1 MIEETPSDKYHC
13 GETKSKKKKRHFGWL
28 IALLVIAFIIA
39 LPIASLYIFVYD
51 GGDPT
56 PIKDYDVTTSLK
68 QKAVKALSEER
79 EETQKI
85 GFSFEEKDLRG
96 LIQNAT
102 KSLSSENKYLRGFDA
117 KIEGNQFLFECYIG
131 NLPLSFKSK
140 ITLCTTLSE
149 ENEDYVFHI
158 DSFKLGKI
166 GIGSDILSKVGASF
180 SDEDIDNAFVTM
192 GLHVSS
198 NLSEGKIV
206 YKKKDA
212 EKDAIALL
220 SSSSDDS
227 LYSSL
232 LEELIDMDL
241 LTISS
246 MNGLSLSMDLEP
258 IHDNK
263 DFLTPSKNLSLS
275 EDLASYRDKV
285 VTLLNSEESFR
296 KETPYDTYLMEYLIK
311 GYSKLSDEEKNY
323 IKDKDFRSIGIASPL
338 LYEGKRYAA
347 EGKDLNALL
356 EERKGSLLTGGIK
369 VSEDEL
375 NLLFQDTSL
384 LGTSYLVSAPFD
396 GAYESSYVSVDNFYS
411 NIVDEKISFVLGI
424 NFGGYEIPAI
434 LNFKEVDG
442 SAMLSLKKDH
452 FFIGEKEISEN
463 LSKTLFDLL
472 GTALDD
478 EYWIEVDKENQ
489 TLQIGN
495 LSSPILGK
503 TMEVSLKGNSIKEDG
518 YLLFQEKISL

>member
-1 MIEETPSDKYHC
+1 
-13 GETKSKKKKRHFGWL
+13 
-28 IALLVIAFIIA
+28 
-39 LPIASLYIFVYD
+39 
-51 GGDPT
+51 
-56 PIKDYDVTTSLK
+56 
-68 QKAVKALSEER
+68 
-79 EETQKI
+79 
-85 GFSFEEKDLRG
+85 
-96 LIQNAT
+96 
-102 KSLSSENKYLRGFDA
+102 
-117 KIEGNQFLFECYIG
+117 
-131 NLPLSFKSK
+131 
-140 ITLCTTLSE
+140 
-149 ENEDYVFHI
+149 
-158 DSFKLGKI
+158 
-166 GIGSDILSKVGASF
+166 
-180 SDEDIDNAFVTM
+180 
-192 GLHVSS
+192 
-198 NLSEGKIV
+198 
-206 YKKKDA
+206 
-212 EKDAIALL
+212 
-220 SSSSDDS
+220 
-227 LYSSL
+227 
-232 LEELIDMDL
+232 
-241 LTISS
+241 
-246 MNGLSLSMDLEP
+246 MDLEP

-275 EDLASYRDKV
+275 EDLASYRDRV

-323 IKDKDFRSIGIASPL
+323 IKDKDFRSVGIASPL

-384 LGTSYLVSAPFD
+384 LGTSCLVSAPFD